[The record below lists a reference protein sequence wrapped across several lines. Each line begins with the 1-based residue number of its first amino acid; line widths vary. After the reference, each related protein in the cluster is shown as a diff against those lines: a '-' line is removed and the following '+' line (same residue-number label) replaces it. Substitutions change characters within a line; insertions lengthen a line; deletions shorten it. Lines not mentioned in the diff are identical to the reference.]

1 MPCET
6 CHQLRACFQSLSFS
20 CHAIQSRVPQ
30 AAGHKHHAHPRHTFA
45 SAVLC
50 LMCPVG
56 AAAGIALSGWREAAI
71 AYRVTTPFFKKFTQD
86 APLFFIGG
94 GLFFIV
100 EFVSIEIE

>member
-1 MPCET
+1 MSPIACLLPVSELFMPRDT
-6 CHQLRACFQSLSFS
+6 IKGATG
-20 CHAIQSRVPQ
+20 SRPQ
-30 AAGHKHHAHPRHTFA
+30 ASRAPPPHVCKR
-45 SAVLC
+45 SAMSYV
-50 LMCPVG
+50 PG
-56 AAAGIALSGWREAAI
+56 RAAAGIALSGWREAAI